1 MPSLR
6 HAAVVTAT
14 EAQADRTLFSHPSA
28 APPLG
33 PVTIV
38 LFGAAGDLAKR
49 KLLPGLFHL
58 SVAGLLPEEWRLVAS
73 SNRELSDDEFRELA
87 RRAVEEFGRCE
98 AAGAHWE
105 RFAERLWYVGGG
117 FVPGSTTR
125 IEAATGEAARAL
137 GTAHKLVFCAVPPS
151 VFDDIVLG
159 LGESGL
165 AEDARV
171 IIEKPFG
178 TDLSSARALNER
190 IHAVLDEGQI
200 YRIDHFLGKEAVQ
213 NILAFRFANGLF
225 EPVWN
230 RYFVDHVQ
238 LEVPE
243 TLSVAG
249 RAGFYEAT
257 GALRDLVVTHM
268 FQVLG
273 FVGMEPPLA
282 LSPKS
287 LGDEKVKVFEAM
299 RPLEPGDVVRGQV
312 HGYRDLDGVPPDS
325 KTETYVAGRVF
336 IDNWRWKGVPFFFRT
351 GKRLAEGRRLLTI
364 VFKKPALSLF
374 ERADVPADSIHE
386 NHLTFDLGDPGSI
399 STSFLVKDPGAE
411 LDLTEAHMNFRY
423 DAGDG
428 ILEAYERLIYDA
440 LIGDKTLFTRADGIE
455 RLWEVVQPVLDDPP
469 RVISYEPGSWGPE
482 QADDLIAPRRWH
494 LPADH

>member
-1 MPSLR
+1 
-6 HAAVVTAT
+6 VTIAGA
-14 EAQADRTLFSHPSA
+14 ERTLFSHPST
-28 APPLG
+28 APPVA
-33 PVTIV
+33 PVTII
-38 LFGAAGDLAKR
+38 LFGAAGDLAQR

-58 SVAGLLPEEWRLVAS
+58 EVAGLLPEDWRLVGC
-73 SNRELSDDEFRELA
+73 SNRELADAEFRELA
-87 RRAVEEFGRCE
+87 RRAVDEFGRCE
-98 AAGAHWE
+98 PAGPHWD
-105 RFAERLWYVGGG
+105 RFSERLWYVGGG
-117 FVPGSTTR
+117 FAPGSTAR
-125 IEAATGEAARAL
+125 LEAAADEAAREL
-137 GTAHKLVFCAVPPS
+137 GSTHKLVFCAVPPS
-151 VFDDIVLG
+151 VFDDIVVA
-159 LGESGL
+159 LGESEL
-165 AEDARV
+165 AADARV

-178 TDLSSARALNER
+178 TDVASAQALNER
-190 IHAVLDEGQI
+190 IHSVLPEEQI
-200 YRIDHFLGKEAVQ
+200 FRIDHFLGKEAVQ

-230 RYFVDHVQ
+230 RFFIDHVQ
-238 LEVPE
+238 FEVPE
-243 TLSVAG
+243 TLGVAD
-249 RAGFYEAT
+249 RAGFYDAT
-257 GALRDLVVTHM
+257 GALRDIVVTHL

-299 RPLEPGDVVRGQV
+299 RPLEPGDVVRGQAS
-312 HGYRDLDGVPPDS
+312 GYRDVEGVAGNS
-325 KTETYVAGRVF
+325 GTETYVAGRLF

-351 GKRLAEGRRLLTI
+351 GKLLAEGRRVLTI

-374 ERADVPADSIHE
+374 ERADVPADSIDE

-399 STSFLVKDPGAE
+399 SASFLVKDPGAE
-411 LDLTEAHMNFRY
+411 LDLTEARMDFRY

-469 RVISYEPGSWGPE
+469 PVIEYEPGSWGPE
-482 QADDLIAPRRWH
+482 HADRLIAPRRWH

>member
-1 MPSLR
+1 MT
-6 HAAVVTAT
+6 AV
-14 EAQADRTLFSHPSA
+14 ESERTLFSHPSA

-49 KLLPGLFHL
+49 KLLPGLYHL
-58 SVAGLLPEEWRLVAS
+58 EVAGLLPEDWRLIGS
-73 SNRELSDDEFRELA
+73 SSRELSDEEFRELA
-87 RRAVEEFGRCE
+87 RSAIEEFGRSQPE
-98 AAGAHWE
+98 GESWE
-105 RFAERLWYVGGG
+105 RFAQRLWYAGGG
-117 FVPGSTTR
+117 FGPGSTER
-125 IEAATGEAARAL
+125 LARAAAQAAKEL
-137 GTAHKLVFCAVPPS
+137 QTPAKLVFCAVPPK
-151 VFDDIVLG
+151 VFPDIVLG
-159 LGESGL
+159 LGEAGL

-178 TDLSSARALNER
+178 TDLESACRLNEM
-190 IHAVLDEGQI
+190 IHSVLAEEQV

-230 RYFVDHVQ
+230 RQFIDHVQ
-238 LEVPE
+238 FDVPE
-243 TLSVAG
+243 TLSLDQ
-249 RAGFYEAT
+249 RAGFYDAT
-257 GALRDLVVTHM
+257 GALRDVVVTHM

-282 LSPKS
+282 LSPKA

-299 RPLEPGDVVRGQV
+299 RPLSPGDVVRGQYA
-312 HGYRDLDGVPPDS
+312 GYRELKDVAPDS
-325 KTETYVAGRVF
+325 DTETYVAGRVF

-351 GKRLAEGRRLLTI
+351 GKRLAEGRRVLTI
-364 VFKKPALSLF
+364 VFKKPALELF
-374 ERADVPADSIHE
+374 ERADVTTDSIDA

-399 STSFLVKDPGAE
+399 SAFFLVKDPGAE
-411 LDLTEAHMNFRY
+411 LDLTDARMHFAY

-428 ILEAYERLIYDA
+428 VLEAYERLIHDA
-440 LIGDKTLFTRADGIE
+440 LIGDKTLFTRSDGIE
-455 RLWEVVQPVLDDPP
+455 RLWEVVEPVLENPP
-469 RVISYEPGSWGPE
+469 TAITYEPGTWGPE
-482 QADDLIAPRRWH
+482 EADALIAPRPWH

>member
-1 MPSLR
+1 
-6 HAAVVTAT
+6 VTAT
-14 EAQADRTLFSHPSA
+14 ETERRLFSHSA
-28 APPLG
+28 TARPLS
-33 PVTIV
+33 PVTII
-38 LFGAAGDLAKR
+38 LFGAAGDLARR

-58 SVAGLLPEEWRLVAS
+58 EVAERLPEDWRLIAS

-87 RRAVEEFGRCE
+87 RQAIAEFGRCSPE
-98 AAGAHWE
+98 GDAWA

-117 FVPGSTTR
+117 FGPGSTTR
-125 IEAATGEAARAL
+125 IATAAAQSAREL
-137 GTAHKLVFCAVPPS
+137 ETPDKLVFCAVPPK
-151 VFDDIVLG
+151 VFPDIVLG
-159 LGESGL
+159 LGEAGL
-165 AEDARV
+165 ARDARV

-178 TDLSSARALNER
+178 TDLESARALNGL
-190 IHAVLDEGQI
+190 IHSVLDEEQV

-230 RYFVDHVQ
+230 RFFVDHVQ

-243 TLSVAG
+243 TLSVAD
-249 RAGFYEAT
+249 RASFYEGT
-257 GALRDLVVTHM
+257 GALRDVVVTHM

-273 FVGMEPPLA
+273 FVAMEPPLA

-287 LGDEKVKVFEAM
+287 LGDEKVKVFDAM
-299 RPLEPGDVVRGQV
+299 RPLAPGDVVRGQYV
-312 HGYRDLDGVPPDS
+312 GYRELDGVAPDS
-325 KTETYVAGRVF
+325 QTETYVAGRVF
-336 IDNWRWKGVPFFFRT
+336 VDNWRWKGVPFYYRT
-351 GKRLAEGRRLLTI
+351 GKRLPESRRVLTI

-374 ERADVPADSIHE
+374 ERAEVPTDSIDA

-399 STSFLVKDPGAE
+399 SASFLVKDPGAE
-411 LDLTEAHMNFRY
+411 LDLTEARMHFSY

-428 ILEAYERLIYDA
+428 LLEAYERLIHDA

-455 RLWEVVQPVLDDPP
+455 RLWEVVQPVLDHPP
-469 RVISYEPGSWGPE
+469 PAIPYEPGGWGPRD
-482 QADDLIAPRRWH
+482 ADELITPQRWH

>member
-1 MPSLR
+1 VS
-6 HAAVVTAT
+6 ATAS
-14 EAQADRTLFSHPSA
+14 ERTLFSHPSA
-28 APPLG
+28 APPLA

-38 LFGAAGDLAKR
+38 LFGAAGDLARR

-58 SVAGLLPEEWRLVAS
+58 EVAALLPSEWKLIGS
-73 SNRELSDDEFRELA
+73 SNRELSDEEFRELA
-87 RRAVEEFGRCE
+87 RSAVEEFGRCE
-98 AAGAHWE
+98 PSGESWE
-105 RFAERLWYVGGG
+105 RFAGRLWYVGGG
-117 FVPGSTTR
+117 FGPGSTTR
-125 IEAATGEAARAL
+125 LEAAATQAASEL
-137 GTAHKLVFCAVPPS
+137 GSSHKLVFCAVPPS

-178 TDLSSARALNER
+178 TDLASARALNER
-190 IHAVLDEGQI
+190 IHSVLDEDHI
-200 YRIDHFLGKEAVQ
+200 FRIDHFLGKEAVQ

-230 RYFVDHVQ
+230 RNFVDHVQ
-238 LEVPE
+238 FEVPE
-243 TLSVAG
+243 TLSVSE

-257 GALRDLVVTHM
+257 GALRDIVVTHM

-299 RPLEPGDVVRGQV
+299 RPLLPDDVVRGQMK
-312 HGYRDLDGVPPDS
+312 GYRDLDDVAPDS
-325 KTETYVAGRVF
+325 DTETYVAGRVF
-336 IDNWRWKGVPFFFRT
+336 IDNWRWKGVPFYFRT
-351 GKRLAEGRRLLTI
+351 GKRLAEGRRILTI
-364 VFKKPALSLF
+364 VFKQPALSLF
-374 ERADVPADSIHE
+374 ERADVSADSIDE

-399 STSFLVKDPGAE
+399 SASFLVKDPGAE
-411 LDLTEAHMNFRY
+411 LDLTEARMDFRY
-423 DAGDG
+423 DVGDG

-469 RVISYEPGSWGPE
+469 PVISYEPGSWGPE

-494 LPADH
+494 LPVGH

>member
-1 MPSLR
+1 
-6 HAAVVTAT
+6 VTAT
-14 EAQADRTLFSHPSA
+14 EAQAERTLFSHPSA

-38 LFGAAGDLAKR
+38 LFGAAGDLARR

-58 SVAGLLPEEWRLVAS
+58 AVAGLLPEDWRLVAA

-87 RRAVEEFGRCE
+87 RQAVEEFGRCE
-98 AAGAHWE
+98 AAGAHWD

-117 FVPGSTTR
+117 FGPGSTTR
-125 IEAATGEAARAL
+125 LQAAAGEAAREL
-137 GTAHKLVFCAVPPS
+137 GSAHKLVFCAVPPS

-178 TDLSSARALNER
+178 VDLTSARALNER
-190 IHAVLDEGQI
+190 IHSVLTEEQVF
-200 YRIDHFLGKEAVQ
+200 RIDHFLGKEAVQ

-230 RYFVDHVQ
+230 RQFVDHVQ
-238 LEVPE
+238 FEVPE
-243 TLSVAG
+243 TLSVDD
-249 RAGFYEAT
+249 RARFYDAT

-299 RPLEPGDVVRGQV
+299 RPLEPGDLVRGQFA
-312 HGYRDLDGVPPDS
+312 GYRVLDGVAPGS
-325 KTETYVAGRVF
+325 ETETYVAGRVF
-336 IDNWRWKGVPFFFRT
+336 IDNWRWKGVPFYFRT
-351 GKRLAEGRRLLTI
+351 GKRLAQGRRLLTI

-374 ERADVPADSIHE
+374 DRAEVPADTIDD

-399 STSFLVKDPGAE
+399 SASFLVKDPGAE
-411 LDLTEAHMNFRY
+411 LDLTEARMDFSY
-423 DAGDG
+423 AQDG
-428 ILEAYERLIYDA
+428 LLEAYERLIYDA

-455 RLWEVVQPVLDDPP
+455 RLWEVVQPALDEPP
-469 RVISYEPGSWGPE
+469 PLSVYEPGSWGPDE
-482 QADDLIAPRRWH
+482 ADGLIAPRRWH
-494 LPADH
+494 LPSDH